1 MAKSSGFM
9 QDAGLHKPRQNEIKN
24 KWSSR
29 KDFTYYTCMHFG
41 NINTYCRATVKT
53 RDLVGILSKNDLP
66 VVKTVKLR

>member
-9 QDAGLHKPRQNEIKN
+9 QDAGLHKPHQNVIKIN
-24 KWSSR
+24 AHLERISP
-29 KDFTYYTCMHFG
+29 TCKHFG
-41 NINTYCRATVKT
+41 NINTYCRATVKI